1 MLLGKLLTRSM
12 AATAAMLSLLPPAHG
27 QQMDERQ
34 GPRIVALPEVRRD
47 GDISLEEVL
56 GKRRSVREFSAAAL
70 RLAEVGQLL
79 WAAQGLTGP
88 QGRRTAPSAGAL
100 YPLELYVLVGVVE
113 DLSPGLYHYNV
124 ERHELEELTTG
135 DARPRLAAAAV
146 GQGFLATAPAT
157 IVIAGDV
164 QRTARKYGDRAVRYV
179 HMEVGAVA
187 QNVYLQATAL
197 ELGTVFVGAFRDDR
211 VKKVLGLPG
220 NERPLGLMPVARP
233 R

>member
-1 MLLGKLLTRSM
+1 
-12 AATAAMLSLLPPAHG
+12 
-27 QQMDERQ
+27 MDERQ
-34 GPRIVALPEVRRD
+34 GARIVALPEVRRD
-47 GDISLEEVL
+47 AHVSLEEVF
-56 GKRRSVREFSAAAL
+56 GKRRSVREFSTAAL
-70 RLAEVGQLL
+70 PLDQVGQLL

-100 YPLELYVLVGVVE
+100 YPLELYVLVGSVE
-113 DLSPGLYHYNV
+113 VLSPGLYHYNV
-124 ERHELEELTTG
+124 DGHELEELIPG
-135 DARPRLAAAAV
+135 DPRPLLAAAAL
-146 GQGFLATAPAT
+146 GQDFLATAPAT

-197 ELGTVFVGAFRDDR
+197 ELGTVFVGAFRDAR
-211 VKKVLGLPG
+211 VKEVLGLPG
-220 NERPLGLMPVARP
+220 TERPLGLMPVGRP